1 MSTPDIRLFDSLSGD
16 PSDDSIRHAIE
27 EVQTNCPDDPEVAAY
42 IARKLAGSGNVIS
55 PSGDLVADVASTGG
69 PSSLST
75 VISPL
80 YLRAAGAVVPKLGV
94 PGRPAGGIDCLA
106 RIPYFKTM
114 LSTAEVYQVLDSSGY
129 AHFLASNE
137 FAPVDGKMFRLRQE
151 AGAQAV
157 PGLVTASLLAK
168 KLAVGIK
175 HMGLDIRV
183 SSYGNFG
190 TDWVSAVE
198 NARLFVKTATLVG
211 IEASP
216 VLTDGQYPYQPYL
229 GRSETLVAL
238 DDLFDGK
245 ASSWLKNHCTMCRT
259 LVLACITEEYRAK
272 VVDASYE
279 VLRFHFNQN
288 LVAQGTSPERFKAV
302 VQSTRQDHQIE
313 ITADYA
319 GFCHYSVQEIRD
331 VIVQWQKQHV
341 SEIDLFPDPIGL
353 IFLHRPGTWVEKGE
367 PLATLRAPKV
377 KAEEALV
384 QLSPWIA
391 KPTSSPRAPGVEG
404 IYG

>member
-1 MSTPDIRLFDSLSGD
+1 MSTSDIRLFDSLSGD
-16 PSDDSIRHAIE
+16 PSDDSIRRAIE
-27 EVQTNCPDDPEVAAY
+27 EVQSNCPDDPEVAAY

-80 YLRAAGAVVPKLGV
+80 YLRAAGAIVPKLGV

-106 RIPYFKTM
+106 QIPYFKTM
-114 LSTAEVYQVLDSSGY
+114 LSTAEVYKVLDSSGY

-183 SSYGNFG
+183 SPYGNFG

-238 DDLFDGK
+238 DDLFDGQ
-245 ASSWLKNHCTMCRT
+245 S
-259 LVLACITEEYRAK
+259 V
-272 VVDASYE
+272 
-279 VLRFHFNQN
+279 
-288 LVAQGTSPERFKAV
+288 LVAEKSL
-302 VQSTRQDHQIE
+302 
-313 ITADYA
+313 Y
-319 GFCHYSVQEIRD
+319 Y
-331 VIVQWQKQHV
+331 V
-341 SEIDLFPDPIGL
+341 SYISF
-353 IFLHRPGTWVEKGE
+353 
-367 PLATLRAPKV
+367 
-377 KAEEALV
+377 
-384 QLSPWIA
+384 
-391 KPTSSPRAPGVEG
+391 GV
-404 IYG
+404 YY